1 MAVTKAKAKA
11 AAATLRDLLEDP
23 EVLNPTK
30 RAARTVLE
38 TLDARAGI
46 ENDEE

>member
-23 EVLNPTK
+23 DVLNPTK

-38 TLDARAGI
+38 TLDERAGAQT
-46 ENDEE
+46 DEE

>member
-11 AAATLRDLLEDP
+11 AAATLRELLDDA

-30 RAARTVLE
+30 RATRTVLE
-38 TLDARAGI
+38 TLDARAGVDD
-46 ENDEE
+46 NEE